1 MPDHGTLLGP
11 LTTAWSQPAS
21 CSIFYAANSDSD
33 DSLSGQRCVNVDR
46 DDLGQT
52 EEDPD
57 CWPPRMRGVK
67 DHDLPLY
74 GWGFYSP
81 GLECPI
87 GYTSACTAIS
97 GGQQWQVQ
105 FEPGPKETALGC
117 CPKGF
122 SCSVIPIVRAGT
134 FTWAQTCLA
143 TSISTDVLYNFKCTG
158 TEHTITLVPTSFAP
172 ISGNTDTPTSGN
184 MDTDNGNTV
193 TVTVTD
199 EPKPTIPEPT
209 ITLYAPMF
217 QLKFQSTDITITT
230 LASTPL
236 ISSSSP
242 PDSTSK
248 SNAGLST
255 GAKIGIGVG
264 VGIGGILLAALV
276 GWFVLWTK
284 RSKRTLAAELGS
296 SPGRFKDEATPTQ
309 VNNPIFSELSGDT
322 HPVELPAHR

>member
-1 MPDHGTLLGP
+1 MPEHGTLLGP

-46 DDLGQT
+46 DGFGDT

-67 DHDLPLY
+67 DHGLPLY

-105 FEPGPKETALGC
+105 FEPGPRETAVGC

-122 SCSVIPIVRAGT
+122 SCSVIEIDRAGG

-143 TSISTDVLYNFKCTG
+143 TSISTNVLYNFRCTG
-158 TEHTITLVPTSFAP
+158 TEHTLLFTTVFVEEPT
-172 ISGNTDTPTSGN
+172 SGNTDTN
-184 MDTDNGNTV
+184 NGNTV
-193 TVTVTD
+193 TVTATV
-199 EPKPTIPEPT
+199 EPKPTKPEPT

-217 QLKFQSTDITITT
+217 QLKFQSTDITTTT
-230 LASTPL
+230 LASTPS
-236 ISSSSP
+236 ISSSSA
-242 PDSTSK
+242 PDSISK

-276 GWFVLWTK
+276 GWFVLWRK
-284 RSKRTLAAELGS
+284 KSKRTVAAEFGS
-296 SPGRFKDEATPTQ
+296 SPGRFKDKATPTQ
-309 VNNPIFSELSGDT
+309 VNNPIFSELSGVT
-322 HPVELPAHR
+322 RPVELPAHTI